1 MLLASRTRAC
11 CAAALVLTTVTAPAP
26 AAAQQRSFTI
36 EQALSAPF
44 PDELVAAPAG
54 GALAW
59 VFNAQGVRNI
69 WIATGPD
76 YQGRAL
82 TTYKEDDGQEIGEL
96 AWIPDGRALVYV
108 RGGDANGRGEYPN
121 PLSLAAG
128 AEQAL
133 WIVAATGGAPRRL
146 GEGHAPTVSPKGDR
160 VAFLNK
166 GQVWWTPLADSA
178 KPEQLVHARGS
189 AQSLRWSPD
198 GTKLAFVSG
207 RGDHG
212 FVGVYDVATKALK
225 FLDASVDD
233 DGEPV
238 WSPDG
243 AQLAFIRIPAAER
256 TLPFTPRR
264 AAPPWSIRVADLATG
279 RGREV
284 WKADTG
290 RGSAFRGIVTEN
302 QLLWAA
308 GSRLVFPWEKDGWT
322 HLYAV
327 PLSGGAATLLT
338 PGTFEVEHVALS
350 PDGREVVFSSNQDD
364 MDRRHV
370 WRVSVAGGRPQA
382 VTSGT
387 GIEWAPAVTSD
398 GKAIA
403 LLRADAR
410 KPPRPAIIAGTGPAR
425 DLAAGAIPADFP
437 EAALV
442 EPQPVLVSASDG
454 MIVHGQLFLPRNLRA
469 GERRPAVIFF
479 HGGSRREMLLGW
491 HYLYYYRNAY
501 ALNQYLASRGFVVLS
516 VNYRSGIGYGLE
528 FREALHYGAQGA
540 SEFADVLG
548 AGLYLRGRGDVD
560 PKRIGLWGGSYGGF
574 LTAMGLARASE
585 QFAAGVDLHGVHEW
599 NVEIRNWVPDYD
611 PQKRADF
618 AKLAF
623 ESSPIAYVK
632 DWRSPVLLIQGDD
645 DRNVQFSQ
653 TVDLA
658 AALRP
663 LGVEVEQLVF
673 PDEVHDFLTHAHW
686 LAAYHAAAEFL
697 ERRLGGTAVGA
708 R

>member
-1 MLLASRTRAC
+1 MFVAFRTRAC
-11 CAAALVLTTVTAPAP
+11 LAALVLTSRIAP
-26 AAAQQRSFTI
+26 AQQRSFTI

-59 VFNAQGVRNI
+59 VLNAQGVRNI

-76 YQGRAL
+76 YQGRAV
-82 TTYKEDDGQEIGEL
+82 TSYKEDDGQEIGEL
-96 AWIPDGRALVYV
+96 AWTPDARALVYV
-108 RGGDANGRGEYPN
+108 
-121 PLSLAAG
+121 
-128 AEQAL
+128 
-133 WIVAATGGAPRRL
+133 
-146 GEGHAPTVSPKGDR
+146 
-160 VAFLNK
+160 
-166 GQVWWTPLADSA
+166 
-178 KPEQLVHARGS
+178 
-189 AQSLRWSPD
+189 
-198 GTKLAFVSG
+198 SG
-207 RGDHG
+207 MGDHG
-212 FVGVYDVATKALK
+212 FIGVYEVAPKALR
-225 FLDASVDD
+225 FVDPSVDD
-233 DGEPV
+233 DDEPV
-238 WSPDG
+238 WSADG
-243 AQLAFIRIPAAER
+243 AQIAFIRIPAAER

-264 AAPPWSIRVADLATG
+264 AAPPWSIRVVDLTTG

-290 RGSAFRGIVTEN
+290 RGSAFHGLVAEN
-302 QLLWAA
+302 QLLWGT
-308 GSRLVFPWEKDGWT
+308 GSRLVFPWEKDGWA

-327 PLSGGAATLLT
+327 PSSGGAATLLT
-338 PGTFEVEHVALS
+338 PGAFEVEHVTLS

-364 MDRRHV
+364 IDRRHV

-403 LLRADAR
+403 FLRADAR
-410 KPPRPAIIAGTGPAR
+410 KPPRAAMMVGAGPAR

-454 MIVHGQLFLPRNLRA
+454 MVVHGQLFLPRNLRP

-501 ALNQYLASRGFVVLS
+501 ALNQYLASRGFIVLS
-516 VNYRSGIGYGLE
+516 VNYRSGIGYGLD

-548 AGLYLRGRGDVD
+548 AGLYLRSRGDVD

-574 LTAMGLARASE
+574 LTALGLARASE
-585 QFAAGVDLHGVHEW
+585 LFAAGVDLHGVHQW

-611 PQKRADF
+611 PEKRADF

-686 LAAYHAAAEFL
+686 LAAYHAAADFL
-697 ERRLGGTAVGA
+697 DRRLGAGAAAGA